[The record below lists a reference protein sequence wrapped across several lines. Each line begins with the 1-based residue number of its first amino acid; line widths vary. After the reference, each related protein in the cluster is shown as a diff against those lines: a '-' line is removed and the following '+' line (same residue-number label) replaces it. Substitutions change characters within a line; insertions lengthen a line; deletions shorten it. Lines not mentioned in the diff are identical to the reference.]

1 MLRRGHRCL
10 QKADENPTLQPMGT
24 PWRNPPC
31 PEGVA
36 LGSQGHSPHGQGCRG
51 PPHKLPQPSPGY
63 GVLAAAPSPIAM
75 PAPRGPS
82 APPGPAAPLS
92 PAHFKRPHLSPSA
105 AFEPGKFPAGTV
117 GSPRPLTVI
126 ENLRLMG
133 FPRLGA
139 QRLINLPG
147 SGMGGPGGPQHRTPR
162 GSPATAL
169 SGAPQPR
176 GPPAHGPRPAGST
189 FCSLIFKN

>member
-1 MLRRGHRCL
+1 MLRGNRDTSKRL
-10 QKADENPTLQPMGT
+10 MKTQPYS
-24 PWRNPPC
+24 PW
-31 PEGVA
+31 G
-36 LGSQGHSPHGQGCRG
+36 PHGGHPRARRG
-51 PPHKLPQPSPGY
+51 WLWDHRVTVPTDRDVPQKPPSPARGA
-63 GVLAAAPSPIAM
+63 GRSPSPTAA
-75 PAPRGPS
+75 PAPRGPA

-105 AFEPGKFPAGTV
+105 AFEPGEFPAGAG

-139 QRLINLPG
+139 QRLINLPRA
-147 SGMGGPGGPQHRTPR
+147 GMGGPGGPQHRTPW

-169 SGAPQPR
+169 SGAPRPPLCPR
-176 GPPAHGPRPAGST
+176 PPACREHVL
-189 FCSLIFKN
+189 LINF